1 MLNAMLFGDR
11 SRLTHQ
17 LRLGFERTGS
27 FHLFVVSGMHVAL
40 LAGLVFWIARR
51 LRLRN
56 WLATL
61 LTLTLTYAYALLT
74 GFGVPVQRALLM
86 TAVFLSRAF
95 SPASAT
101 LSTPS
106 AQPRSLSSSGLPALS
121 LRPASR

>member
-1 MLNAMLFGDR
+1 MLFGDR

-61 LTLTLTYAYALLT
+61 LTLTLTYAYALVT
-74 GFGVPVQRALLM
+74 GFGVPC
-86 TAVFLSRAF
+86 
-95 SPASAT
+95 SA
-101 LSTPS
+101 PS
-106 AQPRSLSSSGLPALS
+106 
-121 LRPASR
+121 

>member
-1 MLNAMLFGDR
+1 MLFGDR

-17 LRLGFERTGS
+17 LRVGFERTGS

-61 LTLTLTYAYALLT
+61 LTLALTYAYALLT

-86 TAVFLSRAF
+86 TAVFLLARLLSRQRN
-95 SPASAT
+95 P
-101 LSTPS
+101 STPS
-106 AQPRSLSSSGLPALS
+106 AQPRSPSSSGRRAHS
-121 LRPASR
+121 SRPASR